1 MNATKNRGGFMKVTT
16 RSSLGSLRGGTIF
29 GGGVG
34 ILIAGFT
41 VIGCGAPQGD
51 DVATATA
58 TSQALVGTIS
68 GTVSDTAGRPLA
80 NVRVVLSG
88 RTQATITTGNTGTY
102 SFALNVPDAT
112 ASWAV
117 QPTRTGCTFNP
128 TVINFNSIN
137 GSRVGNF
144 SGSGSTCV
152 GVAQNI
158 VAVDP
163 GPRGGTVNAGQPLL
177 GLSLQEQA
185 LFMSAQE
192 VFQEVDSV
200 TGDGVNGEDGKGLG
214 PTFNSNACSSCH
226 AEPAVGGS
234 SPGSNSP
241 FNPVTNPQIAI
252 ANLRGA
258 TNVVPS
264 FITANG
270 PMREARFPTALGGGV
285 ADLFT
290 IQGRD
295 DAQGCVLAQ
304 PNFAQAQASGDIIF
318 RIATPTFGLGLFE
331 NTPDLALQAN
341 LAANAAQKAA
351 LGISGKLNTSGNDGT
366 VTKFG
371 WKAQNKSLLIFAG
384 EAYNVEQGVSN
395 EAFTNERSAVAG
407 CVFNGSPEDHTDNDE
422 AGTGATSDVSS
433 DLVNFAAFMRFL
445 APPDPAP
452 ATPSTTNGQAVFSSV
467 GCAAC
472 HTRSLT
478 TGPSPFAPL
487 NNAPYSPYSDI
498 ALHNMGALADG
509 VPQGGAAADEFRTAP
524 LWGAGQRLFFLHDGR
539 TSDIVAAIRAHQ
551 SAGSEANTA
560 VANMAAQSPTNQ
572 QDLVN
577 FLRSL

>member
-1 MNATKNRGGFMKVTT
+1 
-16 RSSLGSLRGGTIF
+16 
-29 GGGVG
+29 
-34 ILIAGFT
+34 LIAGFT
-41 VIGCGAPQGD
+41 VIGCGNPGD
-51 DVATATA
+51 GGNDVATT
-58 TSQALVGTIS
+58 TSQALVATIS

-80 NVRVVLSG
+80 NVHIVLSG
-88 RTQATITTGNTGTY
+88 RTQSSVNTGNSGTY
-102 SFALNVPDAT
+102 SFALNVPDVT

-144 SGSGSTCV
+144 TGSGASCT
-152 GVAQNI
+152 GVAQQI
-158 VAVDP
+158 VATDP
-163 GPRGGTVNAGQPLL
+163 GPRGGTVNAGQPLT
-177 GLSLQEQA
+177 GLDTQEQA
-185 LFMSAQE
+185 LFMSAEE
-192 VFQEVDSV
+192 VFKEVDSV
-200 TGDGVNGEDGKGLG
+200 TGDGVNGETGKGLG
-214 PTFNSNACSSCH
+214 PTFNANACAACH

-234 SPGSNSP
+234 SPGMNSP

-252 ANLRGA
+252 AALRGA

-264 FITANG
+264 FITAAG

-290 IQGRD
+290 IQGRS
-295 DAQGCVLAQ
+295 DAPGCTLAQ
-304 PNFAQAQASGDIIF
+304 PNFPAQLQSGDIIF
-318 RIATPTFGLGLFE
+318 RIATPTYGLGLFE
-331 NTPDLALQAN
+331 NTPDLTLQAN
-341 LAANAAQKAA
+341 LAANAAQKTS
-351 LGISGKLNTSGNDGT
+351 LGISGHLNTSGNDGT

-407 CVFNGSPEDHTDNDE
+407 CVFNGSPEDHTDNE
-422 AGTGATSDVSS
+422 EMGTGAVSDVSS

-445 APPDPAP
+445 DAPTPAA
-452 ATPSTTNGQAVFSSV
+452 ATASTTNGQAVFSTV
-467 GCAAC
+467 GCADC

-478 TGPSPFAPL
+478 TGPSAFTAL
-487 NNAPYSPYSDI
+487 NNVTYSAYTDI
-498 ALHNMGALADG
+498 AVHHMGTLADG
-509 VPQGGAAADEFRTAP
+509 VGQGSATGDEFRSAP

-539 TSDIVAAIRAHQ
+539 TSNIVDAIRAHQ
-551 SAGSEANTA
+551 SAGSEASTS
-560 VANMAAQSPTNQ
+560 VANLAAQSATNQ